1 MAEEPKL
8 GPSRGNAGKG
18 RKKGSVN
25 KMTAIAKDV
34 IATAAD
40 RLGGVDRLVDWAKE
54 DEKNEAAFWSSI
66 YPKLL
71 PLQVHGS
78 GSEGQQVLQIIT
90 GVPRGDG

>member
-8 GPSRGNAGKG
+8 GASRGNAGKG
-18 RKKGSVN
+18 RRKGSIN

-40 RLGGVDRLVDWAKE
+40 RLGGVDRLVVWVGE
-54 DEKNEAAFWSSI
+54 DEKNEAAFWTSI

-71 PLQVHGS
+71 PLQVQG
-78 GSEGQQVLQIIT
+78 GGEQGQHILQVIT
-90 GVPRGDG
+90 GVPRGND